1 MTRLLEILLEGLL
14 FLRNYAFFPGDG
26 ETFSLLRITSLFI
39 AFSISGAVVVFMSQG
54 AVLKFFGPNA
64 NKVAAYL
71 VASISGA
78 ILAVCSCSVLPMFA
92 SIRKK
97 GAGLGPAI
105 AFLFSG
111 PAINI
116 LAITL
121 TFTDLGVDMGLVRV
135 IAAINLALFIGIIMH
150 LIFRKSEV
158 RDTSN
163 NPFAA
168 IPAQVAMPLWQR
180 GLFFLT
186 LIFILLFGVYRP
198 LFTGVF
204 IGLLILQLV
213 LWFQKDD
220 LIEWAKATGDLA
232 KKILPLFVV
241 GIFLA
246 GVLQAIVTT
255 ETLSSLVGD
264 NTYQAN
270 VFASMIG
277 AVMYFATMT
286 EIPIL
291 RSLID
296 LGMNKGPATALLL
309 AGPTLS
315 LPNMIVIGRVLGL
328 KRSSVY
334 IMLVIVLAALAG
346 FLAGLWIY

>member
-1 MTRLLEILLEGLL
+1 MNRLVEILLEGLL
-14 FLRNYAFFPGDG
+14 FLRNYAFFPSDG

-54 AVLKFFGPNA
+54 AVLKFFGPTA
-64 NKVAAYL
+64 NKKAAYL
-71 VASISGA
+71 VASVSGA

-135 IAAINLALFIGIIMH
+135 IAAVKLALMIGIIMH
-150 LIFRKSEV
+150 LIFRKGEV

-168 IPAQVAMPLWQR
+168 VVAQVDMPLWQR
-180 GLFFLT
+180 GLFFLN
-186 LIFILLFGVYRP
+186 LVMILLFGVYRP

-204 IGLLILQLV
+204 IVILIVQLV
-213 LWFQKDD
+213 LWFKKED
-220 LIEWAKATGDLA
+220 IFEWGRATWDLA

-246 GVLQAIVTT
+246 GILQAIVTQ
-255 ETLSSLVGD
+255 EMLSNVVGE
-264 NTYQAN
+264 NTYLAN
-270 VFASMIG
+270 VFASLIG

-315 LPNMIVIGRVLGL
+315 FPNMIVIGKVLGL
-328 KRSSVY
+328 KRAGTY
-334 IMLVIVLAALAG
+334 ILLVVLLAATAG